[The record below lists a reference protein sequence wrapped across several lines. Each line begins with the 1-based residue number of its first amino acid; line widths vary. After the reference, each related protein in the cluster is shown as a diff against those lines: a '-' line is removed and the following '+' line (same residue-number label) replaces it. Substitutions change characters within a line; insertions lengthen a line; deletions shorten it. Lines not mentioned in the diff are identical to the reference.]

1 MYKKI
6 LSNPISGKFIKNS
19 KISMLSKITNNYL
32 IKPTNSKNKILK
44 QKPSN
49 QINVTDKEY
58 FEKYY

>member
-1 MYKKI
+1 MYKKL

-32 IKPTNSKNKILK
+32 IKPTNSKAII
-44 QKPSN
+44 KPKPIIN
-49 QINVTDKEY
+49 QINITDKEY